1 LLALIKLAC
10 SIPTNAHTYY
20 LISLLKSGSINCT
33 ENLPVQPVVSS
44 EARILPLP
52 VSVSTVFSFV
62 FHRLGSENN
71 ARSALMRGRILQ
83 RSDRVSTTCATFQ
96 PPATQPL
103 AT

>member
-20 LISLLKSGSINCT
+20 LISLLKSGSINRT

-83 RSDRVSTTCATFQ
+83 RSGKLST
-96 PPATQPL
+96 L
-103 AT
+103 

>member
-52 VSVSTVFSFV
+52 VRKSTPLTEECNSLC
-62 FHRLGSENN
+62 RWMLCRRK
-71 ARSALMRGRILQ
+71 RSLNR
-83 RSDRVSTTCATFQ
+83 
-96 PPATQPL
+96 
-103 AT
+103 